1 MSNTVSNAIAAAG
14 VAVLSLAS
22 SVFATTEPAS
32 AQQFHGG
39 GGAWHGGGAWGGGW
53 DEAAGWRGGPVGWR
67 GGYAGWHGG
76 GHWHPGYWR
85 GGNWYN
91 GWWGPAVAAGL
102 VLGATAAYP
111 YDGGGY
117 DACWQNRPVYAPG
130 GPISV
135 TRWSTSAS
143 RSASD

>member
-1 MSNTVSNAIAAAG
+1 MSNTVSKAIAAAG

-22 SVFATTEPAS
+22 SVFAMTEPVS

-39 GGAWHGGGAWGGGW
+39 GGGWHGGGVQGGGW
-53 DEAAGWRGGPVGWR
+53 HGAGGWRGGPVGWH

-76 GHWHPGYWR
+76 GNWHPGYWR

-102 VLGATAAYP
+102 VLGTAAAYP
-111 YDGGGY
+111 YYGGGY

-130 GPISV
+130 GAYLGYQMV
-135 TRWSTSAS
+135 NVCQ
-143 RSASD
+143 